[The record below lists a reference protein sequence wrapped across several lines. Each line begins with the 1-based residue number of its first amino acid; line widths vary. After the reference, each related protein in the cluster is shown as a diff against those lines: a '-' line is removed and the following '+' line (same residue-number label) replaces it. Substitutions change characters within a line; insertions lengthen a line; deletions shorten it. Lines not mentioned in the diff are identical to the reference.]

1 MSQTHSLQAKPVS
14 QAPVI
19 QAAVK
24 SGTVQRKSAA
34 IPSYLQRKAL
44 ISRAQDPA
52 EREADA
58 TARNVMS
65 MAAPS
70 ISAQAQGV
78 QRKANDSAAVSPTP
92 VVDAS
97 GGTPLSP
104 KIRAFFEPRFKAN
117 FSGVRI
123 HADGQAAQLAKAL
136 NAKAFTTANHIYFAT
151 GQFQPETEDGLEL
164 LAHELTHT
172 IQQGAVVQRK
182 EAEVAIK
189 QPPSTSVQK
198 FGVSDLLD
206 FFADKANAIP
216 GYRMFTIILGVNPIN
231 MSSVDRSAANILRA
245 LVEFIPGGFIITQA
259 LDRYLVFEKAGK
271 WVEQQINEL
280 GLTGSAIRKSLD
292 DFIDD
297 LSWRELFHPFRLFEK
312 VADLFLSPIKKII
325 TLAGRIGIAIL
336 QFIRDAVLIP
346 LAALAEGTRG
356 WDLVCALLGKNPIT
370 DQPVPQTPAVFI
382 GGFMKLIGK
391 EEVWQRIQETK
402 ALSKIWQWFQS
413 AMAEVIAMVT
423 AFPAKF
429 IATLKSLEVSDF
441 LILPKAIGKI
451 LGAFGGFVIGFVSWA
466 GSAVWKLLEIIFSVV
481 SPGAWKY
488 IQKVGAAL
496 RTILTNPLPFVKNL
510 GKAAKDGFGAFKDGF
525 LGYLQ
530 AGIIGWLTGNM
541 PGVYIPKALELKE
554 IARFVLSVLGLTWT
568 NLRAKLVKA
577 IGETAVVV
585 LETTFDIVVT
595 LVRDG
600 PAAAWE
606 QIKTQLTN
614 LKEMAI
620 GAIIDFV
627 VDVVTKKAIP
637 KLISMFIPGLG
648 FVSAIMS
655 VYDMV
660 MVVVDKIA
668 QIVQL
673 VTGFLDS
680 IVAIA
685 SGNTSAAAKK
695 IESVLANGLSLAIVF
710 AAGFASIGRV
720 ADKLRGVL
728 EKIRAP
734 FDKAMDWL
742 VGWIKKAGQAI
753 LAKLMGRSNETPE
766 QKQARL
772 DKAAD
777 EALEKVNKYASKPV
791 GKIILTPIL
800 ALIKFKHGLTSIEPI
815 PNGKKWS
822 VRLEI
827 NPIKI
832 VQTNADLGDEG
843 LVLNLEYE
851 KKWPLDEFTS
861 KANAIKRAA
870 EGKAIQDLGDPESF
884 VTQTGKAGLLTQ
896 KKGATKGMRQGGQA
910 KFRGEVHKYINENL
924 ESKAADQARALMKKL
939 QADHQV
945 ELQTGG
951 TDNKANIALVEGSM
965 NASMGAKLKN
975 AIRGIDSGA
984 ANDARLKITS
994 VDIKLGPAPDD
1005 KANDKLTG
1013 SANDLL
1019 QLLVDPINHQTKK
1032 TKSALY
1038 VEVWPWF
1045 KLGDLP
1051 LLE

>member
-1 MSQTHSLQAKPVS
+1 MSQTHSLQARPVS

-24 SGTVQRKSAA
+24 SGTVQRKTAA

-44 ISRAQDPA
+44 VSRAQDPA

-65 MAAPS
+65 MAAPP
-70 ISAQAQGV
+70 ISAQSYGV
-78 QRKANDSAAVSPTP
+78 QRKGNDAAPVTPTP
-92 VVDAS
+92 AIDAS
-97 GGTPLSP
+97 GGSPLSP
-104 KIRAFFEPRFKAN
+104 KVRAFFEPRFKAN

-123 HADGQAAQLAKAL
+123 HADGQAAQMAKAL
-136 NAKAFTTANHIYFAT
+136 NAKAFTTANHIYFAM

-172 IQQGAVVQRK
+172 IQQGAVIQRK
-182 EAEVAIK
+182 EADVAVK
-189 QPPSTSVQK
+189 QSPSAPVQK
-198 FGVSDLLD
+198 FGISDLLD

-259 LDRYLVFEKAGK
+259 LDRYQVFEKAGK
-271 WVEQQINEL
+271 WVELQINEL
-280 GLTGSAIRKSLD
+280 GLTGSAIKKSLN

-297 LSWRELFHPFRLFEK
+297 LGWRDLFHPFRLFEK

-336 QFIRDAVLIP
+336 QFIRDAVLLP
-346 LAALAEGTRG
+346 LAKLAEGTRG

-370 DQPVPQTPAVFI
+370 GQPSPRTAETLVA
-382 GGFMKLIGK
+382 GFMKLIGK
-391 EEVWQRIQETK
+391 EEVWQRVQETK
-402 ALSKIWQWFQS
+402 ALSKIWQWFQG
-413 AMAEVIAMVT
+413 AMAEVMAMVT
-423 AFPAKF
+423 AFPDKF
-429 IATLKSLEVSDF
+429 IATLKSLEVGDF

-451 LGAFGGFVIGFVSWA
+451 LGAFGSFVVGFVKWA
-466 GSAVWKLLEIIFSVV
+466 GNAVWKLLEIIFSVV

-496 RTILTNPLPFVKNL
+496 RSILTNPIPFVKNL
-510 GKAAKDGFGAFKDGF
+510 GKSAKDGFSNFKNGF
-525 LGYLQ
+525 LGYLTD
-530 AGIIGWLTGNM
+530 GLIGWLTGNL
-541 PGVYIPKALELKE
+541 PGVYIPKALEIKE
-554 IARFVLSVLGLTWT
+554 IARFVLSVLGLTWP
-568 NLRAKLVKA
+568 NLRAKMVKA

-585 LETTFDIVVT
+585 LETTFDIVKT

-606 QIKTQLTN
+606 QIKEQLTN

-620 GAIIDFV
+620 GAIIDLV
-627 VDVVTKKAIP
+627 VDIVTKKAIP
-637 KLISMFIPGLG
+637 KLVSMFIPGLG

-660 MVVVDKIA
+660 MVIVDKIA
-668 QIVQL
+668 QIVAL

-685 SGNTSAAAKK
+685 GGNTGAAAKK

-720 ADKLRGVL
+720 ADKVKGVL

-734 FDKAMDWL
+734 FDKALDWL

-753 LAKLMGRSNETPE
+753 LAKVMGRSNETPE

-772 DKAAD
+772 RKAAQ
-777 EALEKVNKYASKPV
+777 ETLEKVNKYAGKAV
-791 GKIILTPIL
+791 GEIILKPML
-800 ALIKFKHGLTSIEPI
+800 ALIKFKHGLTSITPI
-815 PNGKKWS
+815 PDGKRWS

-827 NPIKI
+827 NPIEI
-832 VQTNADLGDEG
+832 VQTDATLGEAG
-843 LVLNLEYE
+843 LILKIGYE
-851 KKWPLDEFTS
+851 KKWPLDEFNS

-870 EGKAIQDLGDPESF
+870 ESKKVENLPDVMALI
-884 VTQTGKAGLLTQ
+884 TQTGTGGLVKQ
-896 KKGATKGMRQGGQA
+896 ASGATEEMRQGGQA
-910 KFRGEVHKYINENL
+910 EFRGVVHSYINENL
-924 ESKAADQARALMKKL
+924 KLAAIDDARALMNKL

-945 ELQTGG
+945 ELQVGG
-951 TDNKANIALVEGSM
+951 TDKPENIALIEGSM
-965 NASMGAKLKN
+965 NSSMGAKLKN
-975 AIRGIDSGA
+975 ALKKAEVLPATIITRVDIDLVPKTKDKHTKKDSGSA
-984 ANDARLKITS
+984 K
-994 VDIKLGPAPDD
+994 KLLELLTEPSNHRTGKKKEDRE
-1005 KANDKLTG
+1005 KLH
-1013 SANDLL
+1013 
-1019 QLLVDPINHQTKK
+1019 IH
-1032 TKSALY
+1032 
-1038 VEVWPWF
+1038 VWPWF
-1045 KLGDLP
+1045 RLGNQP
-1051 LLE
+1051 LSK